1 MEVREDRFAGS
12 SGGFVG
18 GRGGFLVLVAASA
31 AALAAVASE
40 AAEGSQVATAEVV
53 EALEVVLGAVIVEHL
68 PQEWAIVAMLQYLP
82 TTSRTMLRVEGAQP
96 HYLRPQCE
104 IPSSILSLFT
114 CTHHHIASLVN

>member
-1 MEVREDRFAGS
+1 MHAKLFNSLTPMNGKGVNWRSERTALLARLVGS
-12 SGGFVG
+12 LEAVADS
-18 GRGGFLVLVAASA
+18 LVLVAASA

-82 TTSRTMLRVEGAQP
+82 TTSRTMLRVEGSAAP
-96 HYLRPQCE
+96 
-104 IPSSILSLFT
+104 LST
-114 CTHHHIASLVN
+114 SAM